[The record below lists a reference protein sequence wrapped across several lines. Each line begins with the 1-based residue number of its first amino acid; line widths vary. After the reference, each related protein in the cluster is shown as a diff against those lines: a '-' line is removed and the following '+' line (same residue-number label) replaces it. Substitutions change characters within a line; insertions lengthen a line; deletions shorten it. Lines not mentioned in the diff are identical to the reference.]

1 MPSPT
6 TGAIRPPYA
15 INPRNR
21 RPGTEGQPSHLEDRE
36 PSTEC
41 PRITPCSAGAGRAGT
56 PVTRQAEAEASWP
69 PLLAF
74 GVVPLQVCETK
85 LVDSR

>member
-6 TGAIRPPYA
+6 TDANRRPCAIKPS
-15 INPRNR
+15 NR